1 MSLLCDE
8 TGRYIEFGEQLM
20 AGTRI
25 NAKFYAALCKEVID
39 RIPASWRRVKPCKP
53 GAGGVNIHEATSTRN
68 FNGSYTLCDFAIGK
82 FSFSVSQKVAKR
94 FLPNHIKSYKT
105 SS

>member
-8 TGRYIEFGEQLM
+8 TRRDIEFGEQLM

-25 NAKFYAALCKEVID
+25 NAKFYSALCKEVID
-39 RIPASWRRVKPCKP
+39 RIPMSLRRVKSCKLWE
-53 GAGGVNIHEATSTRN
+53 GGVNIHEATSTRN
-68 FNGSYTLCDFAIGK
+68 FNGSYTLCNFTIGK

-94 FLPNHIKSYKT
+94 FLPNHIKSYET